1 MRFDKE
7 LCKIVAHDGMR
18 NKTPKWLVIEP
29 SVSGHRI
36 EYYNHLC
43 WRASQCPDDSF
54 LFVVS
59 SDFPQTSG
67 RFSWPKVPNVEI
79 DVLDAETSSS
89 LNGRS
94 GIVSAFRKTALLLSK
109 IRQYRP
115 THVFL
120 LEAQFFLPFLPI
132 ALLFSRR
139 GVKVDGI
146 QFQVYPYRW
155 KRVGKMTVFQ
165 DWLKLWMFSRFS
177 CFRNIYVIND
187 NSAVCYYNRKFRTD
201 RFRFAPD
208 PIVPIDVKSVEDV
221 RRKFSIAGDKVLLC
235 QLGMLG
241 RTKGT
246 LNFVEALALL
256 AKEER
261 GRFACI
267 LAGRVSAEIKD
278 ELRSLVASLECDMR
292 IVVVDEFCSYD
303 FLGSVCMAADY
314 AMLTYKKNE
323 GSSGFLGIAAQFG
336 LPVVSTSEHM
346 LGKLVRRNRLGV
358 TTADVS
364 PVGIASLL
372 RQLPIRRSWQFDAYR
387 EKNNVRKF
395 AEIMFEP

>member
-1 MRFDKE
+1 MDKYKH
-7 LCKIVAHDGMR
+7 KIKAQR
-18 NKTPKWLVIEP
+18 WLVIEP

-43 WRASQCPDDSF
+43 WRASQRPGDSF
-54 LFVVS
+54 VFVVS
-59 SDFPQTSG
+59 SEFPQASG
-67 RFSWPKVPNVEI
+67 RFSWPQTSNVEI

-89 LNGRS
+89 LNRHLGV
-94 GIVSAFRKTALLLSK
+94 VSAFRKTVLLLSK
-109 IRQYRP
+109 IRQHRP
-115 THVFL
+115 TNVFL
-120 LEAQFFLPFLPI
+120 LEAQFFLPFLPV
-132 ALLFSRR
+132 AMLFSHRD
-139 GVKVDGI
+139 VKVDGI

-155 KRVGKMTVFQ
+155 KRVGRMTVFQ

-187 NSAVCYYNRKFRTD
+187 TSAVCYYNRKFRTH

-208 PIVPIDVKSVEDV
+208 PIVPINVKSVDDV
-221 RRKFSIAGDKVLLC
+221 RRKFSIAGDKILLC

-246 LNFVEALALL
+246 LNFVEALTLL
-256 AKEER
+256 TKEER
-261 GRFACI
+261 GRFSCI

-278 ELRSLVASLECDMR
+278 ELRSLVVSLEGDMR

-303 FLGSVCMAADY
+303 FLGSVCMASDY

-372 RQLPIRRSWQFDAYR
+372 RQLPIRRNWQFDAYR